1 MEPAGLRRSTARR
14 RAQRWTWKTAVPSGS
29 MIRLPAATAS
39 WLVLPVESG
48 IKHSTGISQILF
60 GGCSFASQQNL
71 APPLTTSTY
80 TRSEHYDTLGV
91 LALSWVNK
99 LYTHH
104 LSYPKDSQILL
115 TQFSPTLA
123 RQMATL
129 TPQLVDAMLNAT

>member
-1 MEPAGLRRSTARR
+1 MEPAGLRSTARR